1 MVGVLMIMGEKRFLL
16 QVIFERDTQGRRDW
30 HKQILL
36 VAGRL
41 PASTHHICCFRSRF
55 LVEEHCK
62 MGTKAGP
69 CLKVEI
75 GR

>member
-1 MVGVLMIMGEKRFLL
+1 MIMCEKRFLL
-16 QVIFERDTQGRRDW
+16 QVLFERDTQGRRDW

-36 VAGRL
+36 VAGSSKRL
-41 PASTHHICCFRSRF
+41 PASKHHIFCFRSRF